1 MAFGNTNCIA
11 AELFSGPIEYK
22 GSIVKNVFDG
32 DDFNVRY
39 IDGNVLIK
47 AKESEIVHSLSANGR
62 IVADAVVSS
71 NGASAALLIA
81 DDIASPEMSIVVL
94 RGGIVVL
101 EFPFKEN
108 SEESEFG
115 WVVELGSV
123 SEKGDFLLMKVAQFG
138 DRIENMISV
147 KHRWAV
153 FRIASNREIK
163 DTGEKRA
170 FDNWSRF
177 SKN

>member
-1 MAFGNTNCIA
+1 MAFGSGNCDA
-11 AELFSGPIEYK
+11 ADLFNGPIEFK
-22 GSIVKNVFDG
+22 GSIVDNQFDG
-32 DDFNVRY
+32 DDFNVKY
-39 IDGNVLIK
+39 LDGELLIK
-47 AKESEIVHSLSANGR
+47 VKQSEIVHSLGAKGR
-62 IVADAVVSS
+62 IVVDAVVSS
-71 NGASAALLIA
+71 NGASAALLLA
-81 DDIASPEMSIVVL
+81 DDITSPERSIVVL
-94 RGGIVVL
+94 RGGIIVL
-101 EFPFKEN
+101 ELLFRVN
-108 SEESEFG
+108 SEDGEFG
-115 WVVELGSV
+115 WVEELGSV